1 MNGTGG
7 PRASDRSPPAADPP
21 PIECWRT
28 IGVSGDRS
36 CPELA
41 VHIHCRNCPVMAEAA
56 RTFFDRAAPEGYLD
70 SWTGVLEAPGESGGG
85 DLVSVLVFRLG
96 AEWLALSTLVLVE
109 VTTER
114 TCHRVPHRSDG
125 ILAGLVNI
133 RGQLQLCISAHRLLG
148 IESVDAAV
156 PTDAEAAGSPTE
168 GGGLRRLLA
177 IERPGHSTHDRWVF
191 PVDEVAGVQRVERT
205 LLRAVPATVS
215 QSGARFCQSLFDWRG
230 SVVGMIDES
239 RFFEALHDQVRST

>member
-1 MNGTGG
+1 MSATDR
-7 PRASDRSPPAADPP
+7 PQAPDRSPPPADLPVA
-21 PIECWRT
+21 ECWRT

-41 VHIHCRNCPVMAEAA
+41 VHVHCRNCPVMAEAA

-125 ILAGLVNI
+125 VLAGLVNI

-148 IESVDAAV
+148 IEPVAATPPAPDAAAP
-156 PTDAEAAGSPTE
+156 PTD
-168 GGGLRRLLA
+168 GGTLRRLLA
-177 IERPGHSTHDRWVF
+177 IERPGHSAHDRWVF

-205 LLRAVPATVS
+205 SLRAVPATVS

-230 SVVGMIDES
+230 AVVGMIDES
-239 RFFEALHDQVRST
+239 RFFEALHDQVRSS